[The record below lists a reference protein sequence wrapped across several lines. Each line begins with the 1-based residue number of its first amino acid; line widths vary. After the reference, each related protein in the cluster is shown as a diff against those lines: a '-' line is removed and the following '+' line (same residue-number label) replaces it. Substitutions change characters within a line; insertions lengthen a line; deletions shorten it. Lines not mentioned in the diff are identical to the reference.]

1 MCCFFTSLFLLGP
14 RVAGIIWW
22 AIQPERWDL
31 AFSSWLWPMFGIVF
45 VPWTTMSYVLVKP
58 GGDQRVRLDLDRAR
72 DLRRHRLLDRRRLGQ
87 PRPHPGFVGRSLT
100 RAAFH

>member
-58 GGDQRVRLDLDRAR
+58 AGINGFDWVWIALGIFADVAFWTGGAWGNRDRI
-72 DLRRHRLLDRRRLGQ
+72 
-87 PRPHPGFVGRSLT
+87 PGSSSE
-100 RAAFH
+100 A